1 MDIFTIFYPFKVE
14 YICYSDR
21 YKLIYLKLL
30 SWRLQVFTLPGLV
43 TCLKSR
49 DRFKCLRDRLN
60 RWPISFIPPSVCPV
74 LGIMWKLLL
83 KHCRS
88 LWVCQPHDYLWYIK
102 RIFCQQVKIEFRT
115 LTCVEGWKIIKTIYN
130 LFISK
135 VKSIYLIDVI
145 VEVWNDLVPQ
155 NRRFGMKIWVFPI
168 FY

>member
-1 MDIFTIFYPFKVE
+1 MIDLNV
-14 YICYSDR
+14 
-21 YKLIYLKLL
+21 
-30 SWRLQVFTLPGLV
+30 
-43 TCLKSR
+43 
-49 DRFKCLRDRLN
+49 RDRLN

-155 NRRFGMKIWVFPI
+155 NWCFGMKNWVLPGFNWLGGGGGHEGCVCFNTI
-168 FY
+168 IYCEV